1 MPPILASPIFE
12 KKHSMPASRRKTV
25 TTNLEEMEFYRRT
38 KEDSKKKSENIRK
51 LAPLGGQSD
60 QVEELQEEEIVSP
73 VAKRGL
79 KMFVDID
86 DILAKENT
94 PSDSDQSPNLQ
105 LLHLAEVKNN
115 NPIPGPEEDDYVI
128 QPTVKLGKTC

>member
-1 MPPILASPIFE
+1 MFE

-25 TTNLEEMEFYRRT
+25 TTNLEEMEFYRKTR
-38 KEDSKKKSENIRK
+38 EESKKKSENIRK
-51 LAPLGGQSD
+51 LAPLGDQGD

-73 VAKRGL
+73 IAKKGL
-79 KMFVDID
+79 KIFVDID
-86 DILAKENT
+86 DLLTKECE
-94 PSDSDQSPNLQ
+94 PSDSDQSNNLQ

-115 NPIPGPEEDDYVI
+115 NDRVDDDEYVI